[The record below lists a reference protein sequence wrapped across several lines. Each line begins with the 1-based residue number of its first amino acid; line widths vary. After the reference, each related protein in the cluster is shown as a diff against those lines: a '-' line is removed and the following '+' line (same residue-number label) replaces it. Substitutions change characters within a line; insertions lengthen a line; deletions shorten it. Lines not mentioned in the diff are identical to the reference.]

1 MKVICTSEGQL
12 VQRNLKTPICKKNV
26 IKWINQLEVLNQ
38 VAAVVPQALYF
49 VFCDGFKHTIT
60 FNIKIKRLKKIR
72 SSCR

>member
-1 MKVICTSEGQL
+1 MYLGRTVSTEKFKDTYL
-12 VQRNLKTPICKKNV
+12 LKNV

-38 VAAVVPQALYF
+38 VAAVLPQALYF

-60 FNIKIKRLKKIR
+60 FTVKVKRLKKIR